1 MSNIYTATFDADILS
16 DVLPNIDLSSDHI
29 TLDLSR
35 NTPKERSIHPPTAYA
50 DPNATKEGS
59 VWHRL
64 RFDENDIE
72 SIFYVYHNK
81 QWHRSLPNYIRPTD
95 SCFEMFFYTIIQFI
109 EEHNIHDY
117 SLYLTE
123 STMKNV
129 YHIGEGFFTS
139 DLKENTDKN
148 NITFTQYFY
157 NTADKKIYTQLLIKL
172 HTEWVPVTEPVEM
185 SKDHKDYKKCCER
198 FGVPEQ
204 TPTKGID
211 LHLESDST
219 EEETNESAKET
230 DRKFSTSS
238 DVFTL
243 TSFDLYRSTIVAW
256 NLKRL
261 LNEAYFEIG
270 ADPVTAAS
278 SLYTTTAAFERIASN
293 LFTSDIDQSL
303 RHTLTDNSNVVAYMF
318 SKLENTIFTVPHT
331 VVGND
336 KLAYKTLSAM
346 SIVNMLTQSI
356 PRPHKRDIVK
366 LRKMVN
372 DIHTALNVF
381 WNTGDDPAL
390 FREYEDVLLSII
402 VPVLHSILP
411 KKGKITPLHID
422 HRIFLDALSDTA
434 PWWTKTFEEILEDW
448 GMSWSKFAY
457 KLFKTF

>member
-16 DVLPNIDLSSDHI
+16 DVLPNIDLSNDHI

-35 NTPKERSIHPPTAYA
+35 NTPKEQSIHPPTEYV

-59 VWHRL
+59 VWHRI
-64 RFDENDIE
+64 RFDEDDIE
-72 SIFYVYHNK
+72 SIFYIYHNK
-81 QWHRSLPNYIRPTD
+81 RWHKSIPNYIRPTD
-95 SCFEMFFYTIIQFI
+95 SCFEMFFYTIIRFI

-123 STMKNV
+123 STVKKV

-172 HTEWVPVTEPVEM
+172 HTEWVPVTDPVEM

-219 EEETNESAKET
+219 EEKINASAKET
-230 DRKFSTSS
+230 DRKFATSS

-243 TSFDLYRSTIVAW
+243 SSFDLYRSTIVAW
-256 NLKRL
+256 NLKKL
-261 LNEAYFEIG
+261 INEAYIEIG
-270 ADPVTAAS
+270 ADPATAS
-278 SLYTTTAAFERIASN
+278 SSLCMTTAALERIASN
-293 LFTSDIDQSL
+293 LFTSEIDQSL
-303 RHTLTDNSNVVAYMF
+303 RHALTDNSNVVAYMF

-336 KLAYKTLSAM
+336 KIAYKTLSAI
-346 SIVNMLTQSI
+346 SIVNMLTQSM

-372 DIHTALNVF
+372 DIHIAVNVF
-381 WNTGDDPAL
+381 WNMGDDTAL
-390 FREYEDVLLSII
+390 FREYEDVLMSII
-402 VPVLHSILP
+402 VPVLHSLLP
-411 KKGKITPLHID
+411 KKGTITPLHIN
-422 HRIFLDALSDTA
+422 HYTFIGALGDIE
-434 PWWTKTFEEILEDW
+434 PWWTKNFEEILDDW
-448 GMSWSKFAY
+448 NLSWSKFVY